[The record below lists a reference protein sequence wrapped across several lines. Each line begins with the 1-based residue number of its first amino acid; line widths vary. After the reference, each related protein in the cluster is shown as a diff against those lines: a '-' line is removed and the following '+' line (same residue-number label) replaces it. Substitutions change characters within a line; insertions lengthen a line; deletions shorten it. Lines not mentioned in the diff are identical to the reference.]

1 MSDANPSECEKTSPR
16 NQTSVR
22 PKTADA
28 DGNAAQDQRL
38 RRRTMR
44 VERRKFSQGAAVR
57 LQAHL
62 EITPDIN
69 GVPSLLALKTEPLTI
84 GRNRDCGLCLPLEN
98 VSRQHARIYFFNDE
112 YHVADTGSTN
122 GTFVNGVQIS
132 RCMLRSDDL
141 IEIGEAQIYF
151 VEERVRQ

>member
-1 MSDANPSECEKTSPR
+1 MLHAGLAENRSARNLTIPSPAHHVIDMSEANPSEPEKTRPKDH
-16 NQTSVR
+16 TAVR
-22 PKTADA
+22 PKTSDA
-28 DGNAAQDQRL
+28 DGDAAQDQRL

-44 VERRKFSQGAAVR
+44 VDRRKFSTGAAVR

-98 VSRQHARIYFFNDE
+98 VSRQHARVYFFNDE
-112 YHVADTGSTN
+112 YHIADK
-122 GTFVNGVQIS
+122 
-132 RCMLRSDDL
+132 
-141 IEIGEAQIYF
+141 IGRAH
-151 VEERVRQ
+151 V